1 MQKVQPETVKETLR
15 EAVTIARPD
24 LDITSFIPQWLQPA
38 WDFLSPYPGL
48 LTILLLLLAYT
59 IGRVLKTVITR
70 SLKKITEKTETVSD
84 DQLVDYLTRPLVLTT
99 VTLALML
106 AVSAYRLP
114 KTLND
119 VILSLLA
126 TVLLFSWLR
135 AGLRTARIVLELIAS
150 NRHRFEIIQ
159 ERTIPLFDMTIKILL
174 VGMGAYFFLL
184 IWGINPTAWLASAG
198 VIGIAVG
205 FAAKDSLA
213 NLFSG
218 IFIVA
223 DAPYKIGDY
232 IVLDTGDRGKV
243 TNMGMR
249 STRLLTRDDIEVT
262 VPNAIIANAKIINES
277 GGPWVMHRIRIP
289 IGVAYG
295 SDVDQVCEVLEQT
308 ALDHPEVVKTPAPRV
323 RMRAFGASSLDFELM
338 GWIDLPEKRG
348 KVKHDLMKSIYKNL
362 NKAGIGIPYPQMDL
376 HVQGFSKEIPVKVF
390 TTSHKKPDEE
400 GQDKV
405 NPDQEGQNKVNPTG
419 ESLNEENRA
428 EN

>member
-1 MQKVQPETVKETLR
+1 MQSLKPEAAKEAVKEV
-15 EAVTIARPD
+15 VTISRPD
-24 LDITSFIPQWLQPA
+24 LELTSFIPQWLQPV
-38 WDFLSPYPGL
+38 WDYLSPYPGL
-48 LTILLLLLAYT
+48 LTITLLLMAYT
-59 IGRVLKTVITR
+59 IGRLLKAVLSR
-70 SLKKITEKTETVSD
+70 SLTKITEKTESISD
-84 DQLVDYLTRPLVLTT
+84 DLLVDYLTRPIVLTT

-114 KTLND
+114 QTLND
-119 VILSLLA
+119 VLLSMLA
-126 TVLLFSWLR
+126 TVLLISWLR
-135 AGLRTARIVLELIAS
+135 AGLRTARIMLELIAN

-174 VGMGAYFFLL
+174 VGIGAYVFLL

-243 TNMGMR
+243 THLGMR

-277 GGPWVMHRIRIP
+277 GGPWVLHRVRLP
-289 IGVAYG
+289 VGVAYG
-295 SDVDQVCEVLEQT
+295 SDVDQVCDVLEKT
-308 ALDHPEVVKTPAPRV
+308 ANDHPEVVKSPSPRV
-323 RMRAFGASSLDFELM
+323 RMRAFGPSSLDFELLA
-338 GWIDLPEKRG
+338 WIDHPEKRG
-348 KVKHDLMKSIYKNL
+348 KIKHDLLKSVYKNFT
-362 NKAGIGIPYPQMDL
+362 KADIQIPYPQMDL
-376 HVQGFSKEIPVKVF
+376 HIQGFSKDVPVKVF
-390 TTSHKKPDEE
+390 QEPGERPD
-400 GQDKV
+400 KI
-405 NPDQEGQNKVNPTG
+405 NPGSE
-419 ESLNEENRA
+419 A
-428 EN
+428 